1 MKSGSTHPLFIMM
14 AVVALGGALLTVH
27 QRAPELLP
35 WVFAAAAAG
44 MIWRFW
50 AVSRDDAAARGEG
63 QVDHEALRRMRLR
76 DYAPWIKENVRG
88 QDAAVDLIVPAIQR
102 GLELARPGRSLGS
115 FLLVGPTGTGKTF
128 LAQMTAMALWP
139 EKEPVILRM
148 NQYKDPQDLQGLLGA
163 LGGAD
168 TGSLTGAV
176 LEDAMRVVLLD
187 EIDKCHPDVLHGL
200 FEALDGGR
208 VRDRSTS
215 KLVDFSGCVF
225 FATCNAGAER
235 LRALKAADPKS
246 FAAKS
251 RDALVKDSG
260 FEKAFLARFGEI
272 VLMDALAPIHVAEI
286 ACLQIAKQWRE
297 QGIEVAYL
305 SPELL
310 ARAVALNAEFGEYG
324 VRQLARCLRRL
335 MDPLLEEARQKGTS
349 EVSLGYDRATQ
360 AGTLLLARERPA

>member
-1 MKSGSTHPLFIMM
+1 MNSSSTHPLFIVM
-14 AVVALGGALLTVH
+14 AVVALGGALITIH
-27 QRAPELLP
+27 QRAPEFLP
-35 WVFAAAAAG
+35 WIFAAAAIG
-44 MIWRFW
+44 MLWRLW
-50 AVSRDDAAARGEG
+50 AVQRDDAAARGEG
-63 QVDHEALRRMRLR
+63 QVDHEELRKMRVR

-128 LAQMTAMALWP
+128 LAQMAAMALWP

-168 TGSLTGAV
+168 TGSLTGAL

-208 VRDRSTS
+208 VRDRSS
-215 KLVDFSGCVF
+215 SRMVDFSGCVF
-225 FATCNAGAER
+225 FATSNAGAER
-235 LRALKAADPKS
+235 LRALKAGDPS
-246 FAAKS
+246 HFA
-251 RDALVKDSG
+251 
-260 FEKAFLARFGEI
+260 EKARDVLSKDAGFDKALLARFHDI

-335 MDPLLEEARQKGTS
+335 MDPLLEEARRRGS
-349 EVSLGYDRATQ
+349 SAVSLGYDRSTGS
-360 AGTLLLARERPA
+360 GTLMLASERPA